1 MRSSIQDQM
10 EGTFHQM
17 KGRIKEIAGELT
29 DNPKLR
35 AAGAYEK
42 MSGIVQEKIGQVK
55 KGLGNYRGR

>member
-1 MRSSIQDQM
+1 MRSSTQDQM

-29 DNPKLR
+29 DNPKLK

-42 MSGIVQEKIGQVK
+42 MSGIVQERIGQVK
-55 KGLGNYRGR
+55 KGLGN